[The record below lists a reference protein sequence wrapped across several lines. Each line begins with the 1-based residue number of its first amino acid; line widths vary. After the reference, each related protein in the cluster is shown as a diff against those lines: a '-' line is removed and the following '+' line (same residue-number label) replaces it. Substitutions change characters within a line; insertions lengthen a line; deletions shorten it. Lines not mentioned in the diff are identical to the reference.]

1 MLPRL
6 SVSVRLEI
14 LLPSPPQRG
23 LPTLLNLRI
32 RVRLGILLPSPPLCR
47 RPRPMLPR
55 LSASVRLEILPPSP
69 PLRRR
74 PRPMLPR
81 LSVSVRLGTPPR
93 ALMGT
98 RRQPRRNFI
107 SVLQIQMENFGI
119 SVLKG
124 LGTCVESL

>member
-6 SVSVRLEI
+6 SVSVRLGILPPSLPLCRRPMLPRLSVSVRLGI

-55 LSASVRLEILPPSP
+55 LS
-69 PLRRR
+69 
-74 PRPMLPR
+74 
-81 LSVSVRLGTPPR
+81 VSVRLGKPPR

-107 SVLQIQMENFGI
+107 SVLQIQMEIIGI
-119 SVLKG
+119 SVPNG
-124 LGTCVESL
+124 LGTCVESF

>member
-6 SVSVRLEI
+6 SASVRLGI
-14 LLPSPPQRG
+14 LLRSQPRRG

-32 RVRLGILLPSPPLCR
+32 RVRLGIR
-47 RPRPMLPR
+47 
-55 LSASVRLEILPPSP
+55 PPSP

-107 SVLQIQMENFGI
+107 SVLQIQMENIGI

-124 LGTCVESL
+124 LGTCVESF